1 LSCRRVGTL
10 PSYIDSYTPHLKRV
24 RLYSIHDLVNMHL
37 DHDLITTLVER
48 WRPETHTFH
57 MLEGECTVTLQDVN
71 IISRLPI
78 NG

>member
-1 LSCRRVGTL
+1 
-10 PSYIDSYTPHLKRV
+10 
-24 RLYSIHDLVNMHL
+24 MHL

>member
-1 LSCRRVGTL
+1 
-10 PSYIDSYTPHLKRV
+10 
-24 RLYSIHDLVNMHL
+24 
-37 DHDLITTLVER
+37 
-48 WRPETHTFH
+48 